1 MHMNKGI
8 RMIDGP
14 LARIIKHRVAITNVN
29 NYGTLKLE
37 LDSHADSPVVGNGA
51 HVLEHTGKKVSV
63 SGFTDE
69 LGKPMLVDVVHAVIT
84 YDCAQTGM
92 SYPMLINNAILVPS
106 VDCCLINPFMLRLAG
121 VQVDECPKFLS
132 PIPSVINHSLYFPS
146 VDLRIPLMLDG
157 IVSYLPCRT
166 PTKDEY
172 EDQGSFLQLTPLL
185 DTWDPHLSAYGE
197 QEVSML
203 DHEGN
208 IKEPGKRKFIV
219 SKVLSRTADP
229 QMFAYDLLKEV
240 EDNQYS
246 IHRIKSVKSL
256 NGVDAGLDPG
266 VLAKVWNIGIDTAK
280 RTIQSTTRMC
290 PRNTTTI
297 SLNRRYA
304 TNDRMIRYKHLN
316 CVMFSDTM
324 FASSRVGKSVRNFTC
339 CQVFATDFGW
349 SIAYNLEYERN
360 LHQAFKKVFKEV
372 GVPMKMV
379 VDGARSQ
386 TMGETNKLCE
396 SVGCQI
402 VELEKETP
410 ASNRAERTIQELKM
424 ETKRDMKLSG
434 SPLVFWCY
442 CIERRSEIL
451 ACCAKNNPN
460 LDGMVPRSMMLGE
473 VTDISH
479 LCNFQWYEW
488 VKFRRMGPEAAY
500 PYPSEH
506 LGRCLGPAR
515 NKGNAMSQ
523 NVLLMNGKVIPVQ
536 TLRSL
541 TPAEKDSE
549 LEKRKRKEFDDS
561 IFKLY
566 GDYKSTPPNWIRR
579 RRKADDQEQYLD
591 EDNGDEQVNPTF
603 GNCELLEQTTHS
615 MPEVDSIPDFDAYV
629 HAEVMLPN
637 DEGVM
642 QLATVLGQSTST
654 EGDPIGEYD
663 DNPMINTRVYDVLF
677 PDGVVHQYSAN
688 IIAQNIYESSDE
700 DGFRYQL
707 LDEIIDHRKNKDA
720 VPIEKGYTVSK
731 DGRKKKKITSKGW
744 EIHVQ
749 WKDGSRSWV
758 PMIDVKESHPVELAE
773 YATMKDIVNEPAFCW
788 WVPYTLRKRDQ
799 IISAVNRRVK
809 KKTHKYG
816 IEVPSTVEEAYALDQ
831 KNKNPYWSDA
841 IKKEMRNVVVA
852 FNILDSGEKAPIG
865 YSKLGVHMVFDVKLD
880 LTRKAR
886 LVADGHLTPD
896 PVDSTYA
903 GVVSRESVRIA
914 LTYAALMGLDLWAAD
929 VMNAFIQ
936 APTSEKYYIECGPEF
951 GNENRGKKAIVKRA
965 LYGMKSSGRDFRNHL
980 RDCMDHMGYKS
991 CLADP
996 DLWMRPAKKDNGT
1009 EYYEYILLYVD
1020 DCLVVSEHPDQAL
1033 NKLGKYFPLKPGSV
1047 GPPKLYLGGKLS
1059 RVDLPNGVKAWA
1071 VSASKY
1077 IQSALRNIETTL
1089 KQNGLSLRRGTN
1101 SPLPGSY
1108 RPECDVTPV
1117 CDNSNARLY
1126 ASLIGILRWLVELGR
1141 IDITCEVSMM
1151 SSYTAM
1157 PREGHLAHVMY
1168 IFSYLKQHHN
1178 SRLVLDPTY
1187 PDIDMDKFPK
1197 YNWKQFYGDIK
1208 ELIPNNV
1215 PRAIGLEFI
1224 IRAFVDADF
1233 AGDSLTR
1240 RSRTGFVVF
1249 LNGAPIF
1256 WMSKKQSSLETSS
1269 FGSEFVA
1276 MRQCCEYLRGLRYKL
1291 RMMGLPVGN
1300 PCFIFGDNQ
1309 SVLWNT
1315 TVPDSMLKKKT
1326 ASVSYHFVRE
1336 GVSADEWRTT
1346 YINTKENP
1354 SDILTKNLPAG
1365 ESRYKKVRMIMY
1377 DIYPVNEDINDE
1389 AEN

>member
-1 MHMNKGI
+1 M
-8 RMIDGP
+8 
-14 LARIIKHRVAITNVN
+14 ARIINHRISITNLDDNDRNRV
-29 NYGTLKLE
+29 LKLE

-51 HVLEHTGKKVSV
+51 HVIEYTGKQVSV

-84 YDCAQTGM
+84 YDCPKTGS

-121 VQVDECPKFLS
+121 VEVDECPKFLS
-132 PIPSVINHSLYFPS
+132 PTPSIINHSLYFPEI
-146 VDLRIPLMLDG
+146 DLRLPLMLDG
-157 IVSYLPCRT
+157 IVSYLSCRT
-166 PTKDEY
+166 PNRSEY
-172 EDQGSFLQLTPLL
+172 EDCESFLQLTPLVE
-185 DTWDPHLSAYGE
+185 TWDPHLSVYND
-197 QEVSML
+197 QEVSMM
-203 DHEGN
+203 DHEGK
-208 IKEPGKRKFIV
+208 IKESGNKQFIV
-219 SKVLSRTADP
+219 SKILSRTSDP
-229 QMFAYDLLKEV
+229 ITFAHDVMKSV
-240 EDNQYS
+240 HANQFS
-246 IHRIKSVKSL
+246 AHQIKSVKSL
-256 NGVDAGLDPG
+256 NGIDAGIDPAE
-266 VLAKVWNIGIDTAK
+266 LAKIWNIGMETAK
-280 RTIQSTTRMC
+280 RTIQATTRMC

-297 SLNRRYA
+297 SLNRRYGS
-304 TNDRMIRYKHLN
+304 NDRMIRYKHLN
-316 CVMFSDTM
+316 CVMFADTM

-349 SIAYNLEYERN
+349 SIAYNMEYERN
-360 LHQAFKKVFKEV
+360 VHQAFKKLFKEV
-372 GVPMKMV
+372 GVPLKMI

-402 VELEKETP
+402 VELEKNTP

-442 CIERRSEIL
+442 CIERRSEIMS
-451 ACCAKNNPN
+451 CCAKNNPN

-473 VTDISH
+473 VSDISH
-479 LCNFQWYEW
+479 ICNFQWYEW
-488 VKFRRMGPEAAY
+488 VKFRRVGPEAAY

-523 NVLLMNGKVIPVQ
+523 HVLLMNGKIIPVQ

-541 TPAEKDSE
+541 TTAELDSE
-549 LEKRKRKEFDDS
+549 LEQRKRKEFDDA
-561 IFKLY
+561 ILKLY
-566 GDYKSTPPNWIRR
+566 GDYRSVPPTWVKR
-579 RRKADDQEQYLD
+579 RRKDDDQEQYIDVEED
-591 EDNGDEQVNPTF
+591 EEGIDPSF
-603 GNCELLEQTTHS
+603 GNGQRLDQTTHA

-642 QLATVLGQSTST
+642 QMANVLGQSTNND
-654 EGDPIGEYD
+654 GDPIGEYD
-663 DNPMINTRVYDVLF
+663 DNPMLNTRVYDVIF

-688 IIAQNIYESSDE
+688 IIAQNIYEATDE

-707 LDEIIDHRKNKDA
+707 LEEIIDHKKTPEAVSYADA
-720 VPIEKGYTVSK
+720 NVPVDKSQ
-731 DGRKKKKITSKGW
+731 KKIKLTSKGW

-749 WKDGSRSWV
+749 WKDGQRSWV
-758 PMIDVKESHPVELAE
+758 PMIDVKESYPVELAE
-773 YATMKDIVNEPAFCW
+773 YARMKGIADEPAFAW
-788 WVPYTLRKRDQ
+788 WIPYTLKKRDQ

-816 IEVPSTVEEAYALDQ
+816 LEVPRTVEGAYLLDQ
-831 KNKNPYWSDA
+831 KNKNTYWRDA

-852 FNILDSGEKAPIG
+852 FNILDSGENVPGG
-865 YSKLGVHMVFDVKLD
+865 YGRLGIHMVFDVKLD

-896 PVDSTYA
+896 PIDSTYA

-914 LTYAALMGLDLWAAD
+914 LTYAALLDLDLWAAD
-929 VMNAFIQ
+929 IMNAFVQ
-936 APTSEKYYIECGPEF
+936 APTTEKYYVECGPEF
-951 GNENRGKKAIVKRA
+951 GNENKGKRAIVIRA

-996 DLWMRPAKKDNGT
+996 DLWMRQTKLDNGT

-1020 DCLVVSEHPDQAL
+1020 DCLVISEHPDQAL
-1033 NKLGKYFPLKPGSV
+1033 KKLGKYFPMKPESV

-1059 RVDLPNGVKAWA
+1059 KVDLPNGVKAWA
-1071 VSASKY
+1071 ISASKY
-1077 IQSALRNIETTL
+1077 IHNALKNVEATL
-1089 KQNGLSLRRGTN
+1089 SQHGLSLRRGTN

-1108 RPECDVTPV
+1108 RPECDVTPE
-1117 CDNSNARLY
+1117 CDTHNASLY

-1151 SSYTAM
+1151 SSHTAM
-1157 PREGHLAHVMY
+1157 PREGHLAHVLY

-1187 PDIDMDKFPK
+1187 PDIDMTAFQR
-1197 YNWKQFYGDIK
+1197 YNWKQFYGDVK
-1208 ELIPNNV
+1208 ELLPSNA
-1215 PRAIGLEFI
+1215 PRAIGKEFI

-1249 LNGAPIF
+1249 INSAPIF
-1256 WMSKKQSSLETSS
+1256 WLSKKQSSLETSS

-1291 RMMGLPVGN
+1291 RMMGIPVDN

-1315 TVPDSMLKKKT
+1315 TIPDSMLKKKT
-1326 ASVSYHFVRE
+1326 GSVSYHFVRE
-1336 GVSADEWRTT
+1336 RVSADEWRTT
-1346 YINTKENP
+1346 YVNTKANP

-1365 ESRYKKVRMIMY
+1365 ENRYNKVRMVLY
-1377 DIYPVNEDINDE
+1377 DIHPINDDIE
-1389 AEN
+1389 RETNI